1 MCTNYTIMIICF
13 SGNEPRKPIAGK
25 PYMSVIY
32 PALRSPCHVF
42 IIVVGY
48 AGAFNLPTA
57 RGHTRAVAGAR
68 RPTKYIL
75 IIIIT
80 VTITITL
87 RIVNIIIIIVSGK
100 SSPGVGPS
108 EIQTRSLISE
118 ILQRQIADKVSTR
131 RPRARPYTVLIRVS

>member
-1 MCTNYTIMIICF
+1 
-13 SGNEPRKPIAGK
+13 
-25 PYMSVIY
+25 MSVGDVIY

-57 RGHTRAVAGAR
+57 RGHTRAVASAR

-87 RIVNIIIIIVSGK
+87 RIVNIIIIIIIVSGK

-118 ILQRQIADKVSTR
+118 ILQRQIGR
-131 RPRARPYTVLIRVS
+131 